1 MVVKR
6 DGACAP
12 SAGSCW
18 QRFAYAWDE
27 AGRLMTARRWDL
39 TTTERTSNATVASAA
54 PTRAADA
61 LLSYRYAGDDTRV
74 LKSLVQGGA
83 TLHTAY
89 VFPSYTLRRAAVAGT
104 GTAADYVQSASTE
117 EVRLEAGGEAV
128 GRVLV
133 STADLGASAVT
144 GQRVLLTLGDSLG
157 STATVIDRETG
168 ELVEA
173 VAYTSYGQSES
184 DVRPDRYKGLREDV
198 RFTGNEDDVEVGL
211 TAFAKRYYAPAL
223 GRWASPDPLA
233 VHAPG
238 EADLNLYAYVH
249 GRVYAATDPLGLE
262 LAWAALGTCPAPSV
276 PSAATVKSFVTTGAK
291 VGLAIAICTQYAGI
305 CVGAAAFRLV
315 TEGVDHDA
323 AGKVLL
329 EEAPTLAGARFI
341 RRGKPGAPAQAIVE
355 KELAATAPAAPIAPL
370 GEAAGGGLGRLRSIG
385 RITWESSG
393 GLVYGPDKVFGNRVQ
408 HMLAHTVPDATKPMH
423 SVFNV
428 GRNQVLGL
436 VDEAWSMRG
445 AAVAGDPGAFVV
457 PMGRAVGT
465 AGETAV
471 RIVVRPGTSQII
483 TAYPVMP

>member
-1 MVVKR
+1 
-6 DGACAP
+6 
-12 SAGSCW
+12 
-18 QRFAYAWDE
+18 
-27 AGRLMTARRWDL
+27 
-39 TTTERTSNATVASAA
+39 
-54 PTRAADA
+54 
-61 LLSYRYAGDDTRV
+61 
-74 LKSLVQGGA
+74 
-83 TLHTAY
+83 
-89 VFPSYTLRRAAVAGT
+89 
-104 GTAADYVQSASTE
+104 
-117 EVRLEAGGEAV
+117 
-128 GRVLV
+128 VLV

-173 VAYTSYGQSES
+173 VAYTAYGQSES

-249 GRVYAATDPLGLE
+249 GRVYAATDPLGLME
-262 LAWAALGTCPAPSV
+262 PDAGVAMPSGGPSLVEVACAALGTCPAPSV

-355 KELAATAPAAPIAPL
+355 KELAATAPVPKFSDYIFKEGATHGKDAVWV
-370 GEAAGGGLGRLRSIG
+370 RLHSG
-385 RITWESSG
+385 DARI
-393 GLVYGPDKVFGNRVQ
+393 
-408 HMLAHTVPDATKPMH
+408 
-423 SVFNV
+423 
-428 GRNQVLGL
+428 
-436 VDEAWSMRG
+436 
-445 AAVAGDPGAFVV
+445 
-457 PMGRAVGT
+457 
-465 AGETAV
+465 
-471 RIVVRPGTSQII
+471 
-483 TAYPVMP
+483 